1 MIARPAAGDGGEAA
15 GATREQRLS
24 ETRTVD
30 VVISGRVQ
38 GVGFRAWTQ
47 HQAQLHG
54 LTGHVRNRDDGSV
67 AATFS
72 GPAEAVGAM
81 LRACEAGP
89 RGARVDDVAVT
100 ERPGAE
106 TFAGF
111 EVRAG

>member
-1 MIARPAAGDGGEAA
+1 M
-15 GATREQRLS
+15 S

-38 GVGFRAWTQ
+38 GVGFRVWTQ

-54 LTGHVRNRDDGSV
+54 LTGHVRNRDDGAV

-81 LRACEAGP
+81 LKACEAGP
-89 RGARVDDVAVT
+89 RGARVDSVEVT
-100 ERPGAE
+100 ERPGSG
-106 TFAGF
+106 TFPDF
-111 EVRAG
+111 EIRGA